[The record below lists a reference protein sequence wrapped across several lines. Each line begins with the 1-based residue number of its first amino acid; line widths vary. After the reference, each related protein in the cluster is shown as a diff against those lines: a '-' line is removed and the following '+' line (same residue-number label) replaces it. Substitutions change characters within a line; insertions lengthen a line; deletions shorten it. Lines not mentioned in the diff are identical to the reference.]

1 MNQLKL
7 GIVLETTGLPVRQ
20 ALAAASALGVRGVQ
34 VDATGPLAPEHLT
47 ETGRR
52 ELRTL
57 LRGAG
62 LELSALNCPSRRAL
76 DDPAGGA
83 RFVDHL
89 RGVMLLAS
97 DLACPC
103 VIVALPGVP
112 DAADDP
118 RASAQREALQSL
130 AACGDRIGTR
140 VALDTGTATAEGVRD
155 YLDSFDTDTLNVN
168 FDPTDARRAGGDP
181 VSALEALFGRV
192 IHTRA
197 RDGRAGAA
205 GAWHEVALGTGET
218 DWGEYLS
225 ALEAVGYG
233 GYMVVDRASVP
244 DRFEDVVA
252 AVRYLERFVPAAVS

>member
-34 VDATGPLAPEHLT
+34 IDATGALAPEHLSA
-47 ETGRR
+47 TGRR
-52 ELRTL
+52 ELQTL

-76 DDPAGGA
+76 DDPAAGS

-118 RASAQREALQSL
+118 RASAQREALRSL

-140 VALDTGTATAEGVRD
+140 VALDTGAETAERVRD

-168 FDPTDARRAGGDP
+168 FDPTDALRAGSDP
-181 VSALEALFGRV
+181 LSALEILFGRV

-197 RDGRAGAA
+197 RDVRSAA
-205 GAWHEVALGTGET
+205 GGRWHEVALGTGDT

-233 GYMVVDRASVP
+233 GYVVVDRASVP
-244 DRFEDVVA
+244 DRFDDVVSG
-252 AVRYLERFVPAAVS
+252 VRYLERLVPVAA

>member
-52 ELRTL
+52 ELQTL
-57 LRGAG
+57 LRGVG

-76 DDPAGGA
+76 DDPAAGS

-97 DLACPC
+97 DLGCPC

-112 DAADDP
+112 DATDEL
-118 RASAQREALQSL
+118 RARAQREALSAL

-140 VALDTGTATAEGVRD
+140 VALDTGAAAAEGVRD
-155 YLDSFDTDTLNVN
+155 YLDTFDTDTLNVN
-168 FDPTDARRAGGDP
+168 FDPANAIRAGSDP

-192 IHTRA
+192 IHTHA
-197 RDGRAGAA
+197 RDVRAAVG
-205 GAWHEVALGTGET
+205 GAWHEVALGTGDV
-218 DWGEYLS
+218 DWAEYLS

-233 GYMVVDRASVP
+233 GYMAVDRASVP

-252 AVRYLERFVPAAVS
+252 AVRYLERFVPVAV